1 MNERNA
7 IWNDLPPGLDE
18 HMLLAWVEDQ
28 LPAQQRARVEEALRA
43 RPALLGRLDAM
54 RSDRHT
60 LRSLGEER
68 APAYLMESIEETLER
83 DALLGL
89 ASGQDLLRSPPVST
103 VVVRRPALGVMAFI
117 GSRAGRRL
125 ALAAAVALVAGAAVW
140 LGPQLLSPAPAPR
153 EPVMIAQSEL
163 EAQAPE
169 AAHPVEPAPPAPEP
183 VIAAA
188 PEPPAHSAIELPG
201 PAPMRLDRAVALA
214 AEGRLAIRVG
224 VERYDIA
231 MQRVAQLVERP
242 GRRGWRLGRDDA
254 GAAVALLPRIEDF
267 GPGPLLIDP
276 GSLAVSALPPA
287 PGLSRPVIET
297 GDTTMAGGSGAGPL
311 RAGRSYVARF
321 ALTEASLGRLLD
333 QLAAR
338 AGAEPEME
346 ELAAPLWLAGPLSA
360 DAILWWGGG
369 ADAVGS
375 WGAAPVLIEP
385 RE

>member
-1 MNERNA
+1 MNDRNA

-18 HMLLAWVEDQ
+18 HMLLAWVEDR
-28 LPAQQRARVEEALRA
+28 LPAPQRVRVEEALRA

-140 LGPQLLSPAPAPR
+140 LGPQLLSPAPPPQD
-153 EPVMIAQSEL
+153 PVMIAQSES
-163 EAQAPE
+163 EPEPPAPE
-169 AAHPVEPAPPAPEP
+169 AAQPVAPAPPAPEP

-224 VERYDIA
+224 AERYDIA
-231 MQRVAQLVERP
+231 VQRVAQLVERP

-287 PGLSRPVIET
+287 PGLSRPVIDT
-297 GDTTMAGGSGAGPL
+297 GAATLGAGAGPL

-338 AGAEPEME
+338 AGAEPELE
-346 ELAAPLWLAGPLSA
+346 ELAAPLWLEGPLSA